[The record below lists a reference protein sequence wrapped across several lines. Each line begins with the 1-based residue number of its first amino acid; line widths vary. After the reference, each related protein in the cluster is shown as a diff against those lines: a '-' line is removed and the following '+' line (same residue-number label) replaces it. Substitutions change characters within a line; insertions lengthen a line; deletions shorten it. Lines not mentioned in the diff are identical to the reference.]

1 MNNYI
6 KLLLLSIVFCLP
18 ILSGCSHVP
27 GAYTLPIEQGNDITD
42 EKISQLNEGMTEEQ
56 VRFLLGSPLL
66 KDVFHTQRWDYV
78 YYLKENH
85 KVKQKK
91 HLAVYFEH
99 GRVSS
104 FSQDTMPYEVS

>member
-1 MNNYI
+1 MNNKI
-6 KLLLLSIVFCLP
+6 KNVLLPAVLSLSLLG
-18 ILSGCSHVP
+18 GCSHVP
-27 GAYTLPIEQGNDITD
+27 GAYTLPIEQGNQISD

-78 YYLKENH
+78 YYLKEDH
-85 KVKQKK
+85 QIKQKK
-91 HLAVYFEH
+91 HLAVYFDN

-104 FSQDTMPYEVS
+104 FSQDTMPFEVS